1 MWRLIK
7 STLSTGPRVLLNV
20 DGLGMPGLT
29 TVGGSEAAGVRAL
42 VEEESVAE
50 LLVLSAEVD
59 GDVIPA
65 CLGQFNVDLAWNIFW
80 KDLL

>member
-1 MWRLIK
+1 
-7 STLSTGPRVLLNV
+7 
-20 DGLGMPGLT
+20 MPGLT

-59 GDVIPA
+59 GDVIPV
-65 CLGQFNVDLAWNIFW
+65 CLGQFNVDLA
-80 KDLL
+80 

>member
-1 MWRLIK
+1 
-7 STLSTGPRVLLNV
+7 
-20 DGLGMPGLT
+20 MPGLT

-65 CLGQFNVDLAWNIFW
+65 CLGQFNVDLA
-80 KDLL
+80 